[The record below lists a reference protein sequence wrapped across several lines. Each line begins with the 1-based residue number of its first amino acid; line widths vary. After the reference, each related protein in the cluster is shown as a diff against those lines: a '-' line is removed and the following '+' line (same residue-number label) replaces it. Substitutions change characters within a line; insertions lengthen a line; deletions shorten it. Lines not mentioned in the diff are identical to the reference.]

1 MTAYDA
7 SIPAERGAN
16 KPRIVHALEGGRIE
30 IRLPDEL
37 ERLDQY
43 MHVFGTG
50 EDGAPIKRP
59 RIAGT
64 PIFGSKTDPA
74 HWRSFAVVRDA
85 VRRFGGYPYLV
96 VTPDDPYAL
105 IDFDKCRDPLTGE
118 LTPWVCGYLDR
129 LGTYSE
135 VSTSGTGV
143 RAVVKS
149 DRHFKSCKAAKMD
162 GRAVEVYAHG
172 HGCIMTGKTLNDA
185 QIRSDVDDVLDELRA
200 DVAPVAAPRPAYRRK
215 HGGPESRIEDM
226 PIPGLLS
233 KWLPDACGIKAYVA
247 CPWSEDHSSY
257 SGASEAAVG
266 QIVDADGKRGGL
278 WFVCLHASHE
288 DKRWADFRHVTIP
301 PRVVRSGERV
311 LAGSVF
317 GGSR

>member
-1 MTAYDA
+1 MVYDV
-7 SIPAERGAN
+7 SVPAERGAD
-16 KPRIVHALEGGRIE
+16 KTRIVRALEGGRTVIH
-30 IRLPDEL
+30 LPDEL

-43 MHVFGTG
+43 MHVFGTD

-74 HWRSFAVVRDA
+74 HWRSFDVVRDA
-85 VRRFGGYPYLV
+85 LRRFGGYPYLV

-105 IDFDKCRDPLTGE
+105 IDFDKCCDPLTGE

-185 QIRSDVDDVLDELRA
+185 PIRGDVDDVLDELRA
-200 DVAPVAAPRPAYRRK
+200 DVAPVATPRATTRKYR
-215 HGGPESRIEDM
+215 GPESRIEDM

-233 KWLPDACGIKAYVA
+233 DWMPDARGVKAYVA
-247 CPWSEDHSSY
+247 CPWPEDHSSY
-257 SGASEAAVG
+257 SGDSEAAVG
-266 QIVDADGKRGGL
+266 QVVGADGRRGGL
-278 WFVCLHASHE
+278 WFRCLHASHE
-288 DKRWADFRHVTIP
+288 DKLWADFRHVTIP
-301 PRVVRSGERV
+301 PRVVRSGGRV